1 MTQLRIMIASD
12 LSESSLS
19 TVEEGIK
26 LSKKLDAIA
35 CIVNVVDNT
44 SQYSSLQYAGIAGFT
59 AFENWEKIQQYALE
73 LLTEKTREFGDVKKE
88 IVVKI
93 GDPKKEII
101 ELTKHLNV
109 SYLVIGTHG
118 RTGLSH
124 LVAGSNAEYLIR
136 HTTIPVVV
144 IPYRRE
150 TH

>member
-44 SQYSSLQYAGIAGFT
+44 SQYSSLQYVGIAGFT
-59 AFENWEKIQQYALE
+59 AFENWEKSQQYALE
-73 LLTEKTREFGDVKKE
+73 LLTEKTREFRDVKKE